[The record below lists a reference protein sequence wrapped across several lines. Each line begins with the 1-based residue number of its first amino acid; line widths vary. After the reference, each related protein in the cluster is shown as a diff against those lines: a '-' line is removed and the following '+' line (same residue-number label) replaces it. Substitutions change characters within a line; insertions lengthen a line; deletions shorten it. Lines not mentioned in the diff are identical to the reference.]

1 MKKGQMVAWCAAD
14 NSAAS
19 FVSAHKLMLIRRSCV
34 QNKSIPHC
42 KIYGITLPSHLPTW
56 PNISQSTRTYPAQ
69 EMKIIRLCTL
79 MFQTECTKRN
89 IAVEDES
96 KWNPV
101 EKRARDCPITING
114 LYPGVFQKLKARLG
128 CRSRRGFL
136 QLSDPNN
143 MLCRFSSF
151 SLRLKQ

>member
-69 EMKIIRLCTL
+69 EMKIIRNVLSCS
-79 MFQTECTKRN
+79 KRN
-89 IAVEDES
+89 ARNETSRLKTNRNGIQWKSEQETVPLPSMDFIQVSS
-96 KWNPV
+96 KNSKQGWDAEAEEV
-101 EKRARDCPITING
+101 FCSSLIPITCCAG
-114 LYPGVFQKLKARLG
+114 SALFLG
-128 CRSRRGFL
+128 A
-136 QLSDPNN
+136 
-143 MLCRFSSF
+143 
-151 SLRLKQ
+151 

>member
-69 EMKIIRLCTL
+69 EMKIIRNVLSCS
-79 MFQTECTKRN
+79 KRN
-89 IAVEDES
+89 
-96 KWNPV
+96 
-101 EKRARDCPITING
+101 ARNETSRLKTNRNG
-114 LYPGVFQKLKARLG
+114 IQWKSEQETVPLPSYPGVFQKLKARLG

-151 SLRLKQ
+151 SWRLKQ